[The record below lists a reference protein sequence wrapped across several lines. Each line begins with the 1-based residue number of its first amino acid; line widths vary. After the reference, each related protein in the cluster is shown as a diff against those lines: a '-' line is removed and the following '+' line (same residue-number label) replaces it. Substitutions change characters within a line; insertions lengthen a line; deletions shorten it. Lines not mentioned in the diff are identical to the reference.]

1 MASHSQDG
9 FLRISCFR
17 SLHAPHI
24 LKICQTVAGIRIMAS
39 ISQFFYVYFLGS
51 GKTVWAVNEFA
62 FSPCGHFLAVASQDG
77 FLRIFNYDTMEPV
90 GRARSYFGGFLCV
103 CWSPDGKYVVC
114 GGEDDLVTARS
125 LQFFLPAHFPRR
137 CW

>member
-1 MASHSQDG
+1 MFAPQEHSD
-9 FLRISCFR
+9 FTI
-17 SLHAPHI
+17 
-24 LKICQTVAGIRIMAS
+24 
-39 ISQFFYVYFLGS
+39 FFIFFLGS

-114 GGEDDLVTARS
+114 GGEDDLVTVYRYFFYSLKATGSPRLVRS
-125 LQFFLPAHFPRR
+125 RV
-137 CW
+137 

>member
-1 MASHSQDG
+1 MCVVLQI
-9 FLRISCFR
+9 FRFR
-17 SLHAPHI
+17 SLHRSHHI
-24 LKICQTVAGIRIMAS
+24 KILSNCCRHKNKRVTFTI
-39 ISQFFYVYFLGS
+39 FYTYFLGS
-51 GKTVWAVNEFA
+51 GKTCWAVNEFA

-114 GGEDDLVTARS
+114 GGEDDLVTVYR
-125 LQFFLPAHFPRR
+125 
-137 CW
+137 

>member
-1 MASHSQDG
+1 MCVVLQI
-9 FLRISCFR
+9 FRFR
-17 SLHAPHI
+17 SLHRSHHI
-24 LKICQTVAGIRIMAS
+24 KILSNCCSHKNKRVTFTI
-39 ISQFFYVYFLGS
+39 FYTYFLGS
-51 GKTVWAVNEFA
+51 GKTCWAVNEFA

-114 GGEDDLVTARS
+114 GGEDDLVTVYR
-125 LQFFLPAHFPRR
+125 
-137 CW
+137 